1 MSDINN
7 KNILIINLRK
17 DCVIRTCKEWPLA
30 YETEAQKEKRKKQF
44 LTMFTFND
52 LWELLH
58 DHGATDKKKGD
69 CARLWDS
76 LTALQQQQL
85 VTIIRSK
92 LQQDKFVHY
101 DPLRAMRENIRQARK
116 LVLSYAEYYAKY
128 GTTLERDGWK
138 MENPTG
144 QRVIYVKGDRL
155 EVRG

>member
-1 MSDINN
+1 
-7 KNILIINLRK
+7 
-17 DCVIRTCKEWPLA
+17 
-30 YETEAQKEKRKKQF
+30 
-44 LTMFTFND
+44 MFTFND

-128 GTTLERDGWK
+128 GTTRERDGWK

-155 EVRG
+155 EVSG